1 MVDFSSPLLFSVFLF
16 SFLHPISSFNLRS
29 LPKQPNFDPHIALI
43 GDAVLVDGDG
53 HGDFGDSFV
62 KLTRPVAS
70 SFGLLLHNKPLK
82 LHGSTSFYTQF
93 TFAVSPDNG
102 DGIVLSLFPGGGF
115 PDEISPE
122 KWLHRI
128 GFVSGNGSNLSGG
141 ILKME
146 KGIVVPNNGGKL
158 TSWVDYDSSSK
169 TVEIRLSK
177 FGESRPYDPLLAYPI
192 DLSSKCEGREVFV
205 GLSSGN
211 SKSSEWSRVF
221 SWRFGLRNVPKWM
234 HSMPVDPRRPSLK
247 QDEEGSQKNHLR
259 PLTIVAGLIFATGCG
274 ALMAFLVL
282 FVWAIAGNRN
292 AISVA
297 EPQSVDFQY
306 EKVSLVAEEGSKDD
320 GVRG

>member
-1 MVDFSSPLLFSVFLF
+1 
-16 SFLHPISSFNLRS
+16 
-29 LPKQPNFDPHIALI
+29 
-43 GDAVLVDGDG
+43 
-53 HGDFGDSFV
+53 
-62 KLTRPVAS
+62 
-70 SFGLLLHNKPLK
+70 
-82 LHGSTSFYTQF
+82 
-93 TFAVSPDNG
+93 
-102 DGIVLSLFPGGGF
+102 
-115 PDEISPE
+115 
-122 KWLHRI
+122 
-128 GFVSGNGSNLSGG
+128 
-141 ILKME
+141 ME

-158 TSWVDYDSSSK
+158 TSWVDYDSSLK

-292 AISVA
+292 AIFVA
-297 EPQSVDFQY
+297 EPKSVDFQY
-306 EKVSLVAEEGSKDD
+306 EKVSLVVEEGSKDD
-320 GVRG
+320 SVRG